1 MLVPEIL
8 KRDCWST
15 NSTYK
20 KFYDKD
26 IINNNTDDCRYD
38 SLLIDSESQ

>member
-26 IINNNTDDCRYD
+26 NTDDCRYD